1 LSKDYRFL
9 LENHNT
15 LKGSLKESESGEGKS
30 EDSCKSDKAETVV
43 KDYVVA
49 NAKDYP
55 VLAGRMAEK
64 GQTTNVKDYVLA
76 NAEDYPVLAARM

>member
-15 LKGSLKESESGEGKS
+15 LKGSLKESESDEGKS

-43 KDYVVA
+43 
-49 NAKDYP
+49 
-55 VLAGRMAEK
+55 K